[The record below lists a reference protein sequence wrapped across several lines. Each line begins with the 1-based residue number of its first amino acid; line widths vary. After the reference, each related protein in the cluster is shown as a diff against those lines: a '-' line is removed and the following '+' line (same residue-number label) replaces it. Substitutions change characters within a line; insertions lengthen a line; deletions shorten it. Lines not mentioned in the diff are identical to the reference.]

1 MRELS
6 FTLSD
11 KTLAG
16 IAIGDSELPV
26 VLCLHGW
33 LDNAAS
39 FMPMFEHIKQ
49 HNSDLLTQYQFVAI
63 DWPGH
68 GLSTHRSAD
77 AHYHFIDWS
86 YDLLQLIDQ
95 QNWPSVNLIG
105 HSMGG
110 MVATLFTSAFNDK
123 VNNLLLIEAIGLL
136 TESENPSEQLRK
148 GLQSRLNSSSK
159 QKNVHKNLNAAVKA
173 RMNVSDLPNDAA
185 KLIVSRGLKT
195 VEQGVVWR
203 SDPRLRNTS
212 PQRFSIKQALQVVAN
227 IHCPVTLIVGDNG
240 FDMIQTG
247 IKVFGEHINE
257 FTLHSVKG
265 GHHPH
270 MESVNDTVNIVAE
283 FLSSPSKLN

>member
-1 MRELS
+1 MRELL

-11 KTLAG
+11 KTIAG
-16 IAIGDSELPV
+16 ISIGDSDLPV

-49 HNSDLLTQYQFVAI
+49 HNADLLKQYQFIAI

-68 GLSTHRSAD
+68 GLSSHRSGD

-95 QNWPSVNLIG
+95 QNWQQVSLIG

-110 MVATLFTSAFNDK
+110 MVASLFTSAFNDR
-123 VNNLLLIEAIGLL
+123 VARLLLIEAIGLL
-136 TESENPSEQLRK
+136 TESENPSEQLRR
-148 GLQSRLNSSSK
+148 GLQSRLNNSTK
-159 QKNVHKNLNAAVKA
+159 QKNIHKNLNAAVKA

-185 KLIVSRGLKT
+185 KLIVTRGLKT
-195 VEQGVVWR
+195 VAQGVVWR

-212 PQRFSIKQALQVVAN
+212 PQRFAIKQALQVVAN

-240 FDMIQTG
+240 FDMVQTG
-247 IKVFGEHINE
+247 IKVFSEHINE
-257 FTLHSVKG
+257 FKLYSVKG

-270 MESVNDTVNIVAE
+270 MESVPETVNIVANLLTSVDE
-283 FLSSPSKLN
+283 